1 MTLLRDRFWR
11 TLFGIGV
18 ATIVI
23 GFVELSA
30 PEFVLR
36 QLASDVSTTSTYLLS
51 VVGLMTATSGLMF
64 LFALTSTTP
73 QHVAILWSGVQKCST
88 AALLGIAIQRGIFS
102 NAGLALAVFDLIAGV
117 MIVGY
122 WYGVRQ
128 AAREREAVE

>member
-1 MTLLRDRFWR
+1 MTLVRDRFWH

-18 ATIVI
+18 ATIVV
-23 GFVELSA
+23 GFVELSV

-36 QLASDVSTTSTYLLS
+36 QLAIDQSATSMYLLS
-51 VVGLMTATSGLMF
+51 VVGLMTATFGLMF
-64 LFALTSTTP
+64 LYALSSATP

-102 NAGLALAVFDLIAGV
+102 NAGLALALFDLIAGV

-122 WYGVRQ
+122 WYWVRQ
-128 AAREREAVE
+128 VAREREAAG